1 MALPRHKLPQHQLP
15 LNPPRRH
22 RAGPRPGP
30 HAPRREPLWCA
41 LHLPR
46 LALEVFAGV
55 PADRPAAVTE
65 GPDNA
70 PLIAAC
76 NDPARRA
83 GVHPGLALNAA
94 LALAPG
100 MRCRPRRGDRE
111 RAALTRLAG
120 WARQFTPEVAVAD
133 DDTLLLEIRG
143 SLALFGGL
151 EALHKRI
158 RARAGALGYTV
169 ATAVAP
175 TPRAAHWLSRAGDGA
190 CIDRVSDLP
199 RVLGRLPLTVAGLEG
214 RTRSRLEAIGAR
226 RVADLA
232 RLPRDGLARRYGRR
246 LVALLDQAL
255 GRAPDPRASCRLP
268 ETFQARLALLYET
281 ADSARL
287 AMAAGRL
294 VRELA
299 GWLAARCLSVS
310 RMELVLKHRG
320 LQPTR
325 LTVGLAE
332 PDRDPS
338 RLEGLLAERLDAAT
352 LPAPVIDIELA
363 AGECRPLADETR
375 GLLPTPGER
384 PCITRLIERLR
395 IHLGGD
401 AVAGVAP
408 AADHRPERAWRW
420 TPPGSATDL
429 AAPAAPRPVWL
440 LAEPAPLHRCPGGLH
455 PGKLVDV
462 AADPE
467 RIRAGWWDGDG
478 RRRDYLAARGH
489 AGMTVWLRRDEGQ
502 PGWLVAGL
510 WG

>member
-1 MALPRHKLPQHQLP
+1 MALPQHSLP
-15 LNPPRRH
+15 LAPPPWH
-22 RAGPRPGP
+22 RVEPRPGP

-70 PLIAAC
+70 PLIAAG
-76 NDPARRA
+76 NEAARRA

-94 LALAPG
+94 LAMVPG
-100 MRCRPRRGDRE
+100 LRHRPRRAAGE
-111 RAALTRLAG
+111 RAALARLAD
-120 WARQFTPEVAVAD
+120 WASQFTPEVAPAG
-133 DDTLLLEIRG
+133 DDTLVLEIRG

-151 EALHKRI
+151 EAMHERI

-169 ATAVAP
+169 TTAVAP
-175 TPRAAHWLSRAGDGA
+175 TPRAAHWLARAGDGT
-190 CIDRVSDLP
+190 CIERASDLP
-199 RVLGRLPLTVAGLEG
+199 RALGPLPLAAAGLDG
-214 RTRSRLEAIGAR
+214 RTRSRLEAVGAR
-226 RVADLA
+226 RVAELA
-232 RLPRDGLARRYGRR
+232 RLPRDGVARRYGRTVV
-246 LVALLDQAL
+246 LLLDQAL
-255 GRAPDPRASCRLP
+255 GRAPDPRAHCRP
-268 ETFQARLALLYET
+268 AEVFRGRLALLDGT

-287 AMAAGRL
+287 AAAAGRL
-294 VRELA
+294 VHELA
-299 GWLAARCLSVS
+299 GWLAARCLGAS
-310 RMELVLKHRG
+310 RVELVLGHRG
-320 LQPTR
+320 REPTR
-325 LTVGLAE
+325 LTLGLAE
-332 PDRDPS
+332 PDRDPA
-338 RLEGLLAERLDAAT
+338 RMQDLLAERLAAVA
-352 LPAPVIDIELA
+352 LPAPVIHIELA
-363 AGECRPLADETR
+363 ARQCQALEGNTR
-375 GLLPTPGER
+375 TLLPGPGER
-384 PCITRLIERLR
+384 PRITRLIERLQA
-395 IHLGGD
+395 HLGED

-420 TPPGSATDL
+420 TAPGSAPE
-429 AAPAAPRPVWL
+429 AATPAAPRPAWL

-502 PGWLVAGL
+502 SGWLVTGL